1 MASEDDLC
9 RDYLLLKPEEASF
22 LDLVRVL
29 CCSEWEKRGFIE
41 CTEEKELMRERRWI
55 IFISLLVQKMLLY
68 LRKPLAITGSV
79 VELWLNLL
87 SSNGGFLALLL
98 NLLKGKMAVPDKSSA
113 EFTSVLG
120 NLDTRVDLDRSIK
133 NDDRRYSLSLS
144 IMAAKLSYENE
155 DFVQSVVRYHWK
167 MEFLTFYNFW
177 NEYQKKFSTQAF
189 MFRHTSSGTALIVVA
204 FRGTEPF
211 DADAWRT
218 DFDISWYKLPNVG
231 KIHGGFMKAL
241 GQQKRIGWPKE
252 IEQGNDS
259 SLLAYYTI
267 RQQLREI
274 LHKDEKAKFIVTGH
288 SLGGALAILFVA
300 ILAYHEESWLME
312 KLEGVYTFGQPR
324 VGDEQFGKFMEE
336 KFRTH
341 NVRYLRCVYCNDMV
355 VRLPYDDRILLF
367 KHFGTCLYFNSCYRG
382 EVVREEPNKNYFSV
396 VWAIPKIL
404 NAVWELI
411 RSFIIPYIKGPDYRE
426 GWFQRLLRVVGLVIP
441 GLSDHGPQDYVNA
454 TRLGSLPLTPQL

>member
-1 MASEDDLC
+1 
-9 RDYLLLKPEEASF
+9 
-22 LDLVRVL
+22 
-29 CCSEWEKRGFIE
+29 
-41 CTEEKELMRERRWI
+41 MRERRWI

-68 LRKPLAITGSV
+68 LRKPMAITGSV

-98 NLLKGKMAVPDKSSA
+98 NLLKGKMALPDKSSA

-155 DFVQSVVRYHWK
+155 DFVQSVVRDHWK

-189 MFRHTSSGTALIVVA
+189 MFRDTSSDPALIVVA

-288 SLGGALAILFVA
+288 SLGGALVILFVA

-367 KHFGTCLYFNSCYRG
+367 KHFGTCLYFNSCYSG

>member
-1 MASEDDLC
+1 
-9 RDYLLLKPEEASF
+9 
-22 LDLVRVL
+22 
-29 CCSEWEKRGFIE
+29 
-41 CTEEKELMRERRWI
+41 MRERRWI

-68 LRKPLAITGSV
+68 LRKPMAITGSV

>member
-22 LDLVRVL
+22 LDLVRFL

-41 CTEEKELMRERRWI
+41 CPEEKELTIERRWI

-68 LRKPLAITGSV
+68 LRKPMAVTGSV

-98 NLLKGKMAVPDKSSA
+98 NLLKGKMALPDKSSA
-113 EFTSVLG
+113 EFTSVVG

-133 NDDRRYSLSLS
+133 NDGLRYSLSLS

-155 DFVQSVVRYHWK
+155 DFVQSVVRDHWK

-177 NEYQKKFSTQAF
+177 NEYQKQFSTQAF
-189 MFRHTSSGTALIVVA
+189 MFRDTSSDPALIVVA

-211 DADAWRT
+211 DADAWGT

-241 GQQKRIGWPKE
+241 GQQKRLGWPKE
-252 IEQGNDS
+252 IEQGSDS
-259 SLLAYYTI
+259 PLLAYYTI

-274 LHKDEKAKFIVTGH
+274 LHKNEKAKFIVTGH

-312 KLEGVYTFGQPR
+312 KLEAVYTFGQPR

-336 KFRTH
+336 KFKAH

-355 VRLPYDDRILLF
+355 ARLPYDDRILMF

-382 EVVREEPNKNYFSV
+382 EVISSTSIYPPF
-396 VWAIPKIL
+396 
-404 NAVWELI
+404 
-411 RSFIIPYIKGPDYRE
+411 YISMHMNISY
-426 GWFQRLLRVVGLVIP
+426 
-441 GLSDHGPQDYVNA
+441 
-454 TRLGSLPLTPQL
+454 

>member
-1 MASEDDLC
+1 MCVMDLF
-9 RDYLLLKPEEASF
+9 REVPNGQTPQALNNF
-22 LDLVRVL
+22 LRQ
-29 CCSEWEKRGFIE
+29 
-41 CTEEKELMRERRWI
+41 EL
-55 IFISLLVQKMLLY
+55 
-68 LRKPLAITGSV
+68 
-79 VELWLNLL
+79 
-87 SSNGGFLALLL
+87 
-98 NLLKGKMAVPDKSSA
+98 
-113 EFTSVLG
+113 
-120 NLDTRVDLDRSIK
+120 
-133 NDDRRYSLSLS
+133 RYSSKSLNPTN
-144 IMAAKLSYENE
+144 AWHA
-155 DFVQSVVRYHWK
+155 
-167 MEFLTFYNFW
+167 
-177 NEYQKKFSTQAF
+177 EYQKKFSTQAF
-189 MFRHTSSGTALIVVA
+189 MFRDTSSGTALIVVA

-241 GQQKRIGWPKE
+241 CQQKRIGWPKE

-382 EVVREEPNKNYFSV
+382 EVTSSTSIYLPF
-396 VWAIPKIL
+396 
-404 NAVWELI
+404 
-411 RSFIIPYIKGPDYRE
+411 YISMHMNISY
-426 GWFQRLLRVVGLVIP
+426 
-441 GLSDHGPQDYVNA
+441 
-454 TRLGSLPLTPQL
+454 

>member
-1 MASEDDLC
+1 
-9 RDYLLLKPEEASF
+9 
-22 LDLVRVL
+22 
-29 CCSEWEKRGFIE
+29 
-41 CTEEKELMRERRWI
+41 MRERRWI

-68 LRKPLAITGSV
+68 LRKPMAITGSL

-133 NDDRRYSLSLS
+133 NDGRRYTLSLS

-155 DFVQSVVRYHWK
+155 DFVQSVVRDHWK
-167 MEFLTFYNFW
+167 MEFFTFYNFW
-177 NEYQKKFSTQAF
+177 NEYQKKFSTQAL
-189 MFRHTSSGTALIVVA
+189 MFRDTSSDPALIVVA